1 MLYVHMRC
9 QFILCAECHVALGL
23 TLFIWTHKVCDSKM
37 RFQRQIRLVV
47 HIFVMVPAQMTCQVL
62 SIQMIDEH
70 QLVEEILLAEIT
82 PGMRQY
88 LCLSICARISL
99 LNMLLQLLVDVVES
113 LLSDEDEAT
122 FHTNFAKSLLVLSL
136 QMLLQS
142 LNVVELVPRIAI
154 KDKAM
159 HLS

>member
-1 MLYVHMRC
+1 MLYVHMCC

-23 TLFIWTHKVCDSKM
+23 ALFIRTHKVSDSKM
-37 RFQRQIRLVV
+37 RFQGQIRLVV
-47 HIFVMVPAQMTCQVL
+47 HVFVMVPAQMTCQVL

-82 PGMRQY
+82 PGVRQY
-88 LCLSICARISL
+88 FCLSVRTRISL
-99 LNMLLQLLVDVVES
+99 LNMLPHMLDVVES

-122 FHTNFAKSLLVLSL
+122 FQTNFAESLLMLSL

-142 LNVVELVPRIAI
+142 LNVVELVARIAI